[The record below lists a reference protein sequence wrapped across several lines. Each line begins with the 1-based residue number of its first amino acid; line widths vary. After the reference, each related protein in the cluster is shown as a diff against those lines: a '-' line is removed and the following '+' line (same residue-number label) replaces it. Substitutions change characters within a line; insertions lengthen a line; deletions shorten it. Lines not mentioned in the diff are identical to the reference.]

1 MDKIINRYQA
11 ICGAVWIVILC
22 SIITLWPLRL
32 VNEKIVSGSNR
43 QISMQSEAI
52 TQDYTVRQMFVAQYD
67 YLQDIKVYLLNES
80 AGEEFYFILYDA
92 SMNILMNQPVSTDA
106 MGEMPG
112 FCTIQVNQPTEVGSA
127 YFYLLQGISTDFYVA
142 YEDTETSGTIYNG
155 ALYYGDVEDTEHNII
170 TEYIYRVP
178 LRKGKTLVCDV
189 LFVLF
194 GFMVHIA
201 AKKYYEKHPE
211 RNKLLTVEILWKRLA
226 TPVVIVAALIS
237 MIAIW
242 PLKLFSSEIE
252 CIIFFEV
259 GVLAAAGILL
269 YGIHHKRD
277 VKSHDM
283 GLSVLRDRWTDYL
296 QAVFFAFA
304 IQAGVHY
311 MNGLYEL
318 HHTIAYREMLISFA
332 LAVIVTYKRKE
343 IFNPV
348 NLIYVVIAAITGI
361 FYYHK
366 NVQGLNS
373 EEEIQVV
380 KLTVWAGIFVG
391 IVIINTICILVSKR
405 LRRIFC
411 KDVSLWYGIVVAV
424 FFALIIVFRNTRGW
438 PIYLV
443 CMFSVYYLRMLIWE
457 KKERLL
463 GNLCNGILLHF
474 LVMVG
479 YCLLHRPYMFFIYTR
494 YPFIFHTVTVTAV
507 YLLLVVCAA
516 LAKLLDRYRRQ
527 PKLSYIWKELTVF
540 GMSVVYL
547 IFTLSRTGYLA
558 MIVMAVVIIPTVC
571 LSMPG
576 RVKTLFKAVGMM
588 AGAVVICLTVCFSAQ
603 RIIPSVVAQPITM
616 EIEELPSEIVHGRD
630 MDSKYYITVRRFI
643 QLFQNKILGIPEEKC
658 LKSFDYAQTEV
669 YSEEILVA
677 SAEITGM
684 MLTGE
689 EKYEEQISDAV
700 AYTNGRLEIFKLY
713 LQDLNMTGHDIMGVP
728 LPDGSL
734 SVHAHNIYLQTAFD
748 HGIFVGIV
756 FIIFGFCT
764 FVQAVIYHRRR
775 KEDRPCSIL
784 PLALLV
790 SFAVAGLTEWIFHP
804 CNPIAFCLLAALAPL
819 LIDAQRKS
827 KREKPD

>member
-11 ICGAVWIVILC
+11 VCGAVWIVIMC

-52 TQDYTVRQMFVAQYD
+52 TEEYTVRQMFVAQYD

-106 MGEMPG
+106 MDKMPG
-112 FCTIQVNQPTEVGSA
+112 FCTIQVNQRTEVGSA
-127 YFYLLQGISTDFYVA
+127 YYYLLQGISTDFYVA
-142 YEDTETSGTIYNG
+142 YEDAETSGTIYNG

-178 LRKGKTLVCDV
+178 LRKGKTLMCDV

-211 RNKLLTVEILWKRLA
+211 RNKLLTVEILWKWLS

-242 PLKLFSSEIE
+242 PLKLFSREIE

-269 YGIHHKRD
+269 YGIHHKRGT
-277 VKSHDM
+277 KSHDM

-343 IFNPV
+343 ILNPI
-348 NLIYVVIAAITGI
+348 NLVYVVIAAIAGV
-361 FYYHK
+361 FYYQK
-366 NVQGLNS
+366 NVQGLS
-373 EEEIQVV
+373 SDEEIQVV

-391 IVIINTICILVSKR
+391 IVIINTVSILISR
-405 LRRIFC
+405 RFRRIFC
-411 KDVSLWYGIVVAV
+411 KDVSLWYGMVLAV

-443 CMFSVYYLRMLIWE
+443 CMFSLYYLRMMVWE
-457 KKERLL
+457 NKERLL

-494 YPFIFHTVTVTAV
+494 YPFVFHTVTVTAV

-516 LAKLLDRYRRQ
+516 LSKLLDRYRKQ

-558 MIVMAVVIIPTVC
+558 MVVMAALIIPVVC
-571 LSMPG
+571 LGMPG
-576 RVKTLFKAVGMM
+576 RMKSLFKAVGMM
-588 AGAVVICLTVCFSAQ
+588 AGAVVICFTVCFSAQ

-616 EIEELPSEIVHGRD
+616 DIEELPGEIVHGRD

-643 QLFQNKILGIPEEKC
+643 QLFENKILGIPEEKC
-658 LKSFDYAQTEV
+658 LKSFDYAQKEA
-669 YSEEILVA
+669 YSGEILVA
-677 SAEITGM
+677 STEVTGM

-689 EKYEEQISDAV
+689 EEYEDQISDAV

-728 LPDGSL
+728 LPDGTL

-748 HGIFVGIV
+748 HGIPVGIV

-764 FVQAVIYHRRR
+764 LIQAVIYHYKR

-784 PLALLV
+784 PLALLIG
-790 SFAVAGLTEWIFHP
+790 FAVAGLTEWIFHP
-804 CNPIAFCLLAALAPL
+804 CNPITFCLLSALAPL
-819 LIDAQRKS
+819 LVDGQRS
-827 KREKPD
+827 MKRKNRD